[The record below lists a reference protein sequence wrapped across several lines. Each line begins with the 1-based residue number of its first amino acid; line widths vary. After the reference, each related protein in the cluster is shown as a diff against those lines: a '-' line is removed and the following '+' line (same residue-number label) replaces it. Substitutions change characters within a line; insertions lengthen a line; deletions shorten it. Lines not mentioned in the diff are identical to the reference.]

1 MKELFK
7 DKKKLIIIASIS
19 IVSIL
24 ILLICIILIMSI
36 FKRFDY
42 QELEKKLVDATAS
55 YIGNHKELLPKEG
68 EIIVSEETLVS
79 EKLIKGLNKI
89 SKDKTC
95 EGKVKVVSENDAI
108 RYIPELTCEKYHT
121 TSLKDTILAREEVLP
136 EITNSEITDPIKQ
149 SGLYEHTQEEK
160 KVLIYRGSKTI
171 NNYIKFLDYN
181 WRIFKM
187 DDDKIYIIL
196 SDTLNSKDLYQF
208 DDRYNEE
215 ISSARGKNIFATSKI
230 YQKLLDFYNKY
241 FKDHHAYLKR
251 MDACIHPRSQV
262 DARKDGYI
270 ECTTTENTPISL
282 LPVYDYMNASLDPN
296 CNKTSSK
303 ESRSC
308 SNDNYLAS
316 TTNKWWLA
324 NGLYENSYEVY
335 YVGTSGAIDSDYAI
349 SKKDLRVVI
358 ALPSDIIYKD
368 GIGTSEKPF
377 TFYEY

>member
-1 MKELFK
+1 
-7 DKKKLIIIASIS
+7 
-19 IVSIL
+19 
-24 ILLICIILIMSI
+24 
-36 FKRFDY
+36 
-42 QELEKKLVDATAS
+42 
-55 YIGNHKELLPKEG
+55 
-68 EIIVSEETLVS
+68 
-79 EKLIKGLNKI
+79 
-89 SKDKTC
+89 
-95 EGKVKVVSENDAI
+95 
-108 RYIPELTCEKYHT
+108 
-121 TSLKDTILAREEVLP
+121 
-136 EITNSEITDPIKQ
+136 
-149 SGLYEHTQEEK
+149 
-160 KVLIYRGSKTI
+160 
-171 NNYIKFLDYN
+171 
-181 WRIFKM
+181 M

-196 SDTLNSKDLYQF
+196 ADTLNSKDLYQF

-251 MDACIHPRSQV
+251 IDACIHPRSQV

-308 SNDNYLAS
+308 SNDNYLAN